1 MEELITDKIAEL
13 AFYDEMR
20 KNAAAGEPKKDGS
33 GKGVGAN
40 AGRGCD
46 EPTGKNQIKKK
57 EESPKTKEAGKG
69 SLLKYLA
76 GGAGIAGAGALA
88 GMAIANPDDM
98 KKIKDDAAGKLNSG
112 LDKVKDYA
120 QKFNDS
126 MKERLK
132 AEETTPTRTPVIQDS
147 TRTEIHQMLDNYAK
161 EQKPYD
167 TNDGW
172 KQSFK

>member
-98 KKIKDDAAGKLNSG
+98 EKIKNDAAGKLNSG

-132 AEETTPTRTPVIQDS
+132 VENTISDGEGIITIPESREREITKYLDDIITLPDSPKVI
-147 TRTEIHQMLDNYAK
+147 
-161 EQKPYD
+161 P
-167 TNDGW
+167 
-172 KQSFK
+172 